1 MYSPRIKEHQLK
13 RLQILKKKSNIPM
26 TRIVEMA
33 IEEYLQKIADTENNG
48 GLTQPISLEVVL
60 PTRTRKRPQKG
71 N

>member
-1 MYSPRIKEHQLK
+1 MYSPKIKEHQLK
-13 RLQILKKKSNIPM
+13 RLQILKKKSNVPM
-26 TRIVEMA
+26 TRIVETA